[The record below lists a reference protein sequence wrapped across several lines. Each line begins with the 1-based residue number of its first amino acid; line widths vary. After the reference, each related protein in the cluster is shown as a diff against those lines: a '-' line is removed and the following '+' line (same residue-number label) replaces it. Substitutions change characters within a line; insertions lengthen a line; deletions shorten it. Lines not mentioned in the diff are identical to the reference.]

1 MTTLPAMI
9 GVLMEY
15 QLQKPW
21 MLEIHLP
28 SNIYDLKTSSWEM
41 NRSISMTTLYA
52 EEYDTFNMFTTS
64 MNTYRKGSSS
74 MDEAIPA
81 LSAVP
86 ENPSP
91 YITTQTNPG
100 LVAMTTS
107 ARFTLRRK
115 KDLDTSRSVK
125 EDSGTPTAITATSC
139 IRRPAGATAST
150 LTVLPISTKKRR
162 SYPFKNQ
169 ATT

>member
-1 MTTLPAMI
+1 
-9 GVLMEY
+9 
-15 QLQKPW
+15 

-28 SNIYDLKTSSWEM
+28 LNTNDLRTSPWRT
-41 NRSISMTTLYA
+41 NRNTSAITPYA
-52 EEYDTFNMFTTS
+52 EAHDTFATFATPMNAYGKGSYS
-64 MNTYRKGSSS
+64 MN
-74 MDEAIPA
+74 EAIPA

-91 YITTQTNPG
+91 YITMQTNPG

-115 KDLDTSRSVK
+115 KDLNTSRSVK
-125 EDSGTPTAITATSC
+125 EDSSTPAVMTATSYT
-139 IRRPAGATAST
+139 RRPAGATAST
-150 LTVLPISTKKRR
+150 LTVRPISTKKRR
-162 SYPFKNQ
+162 SCPFKNQ